1 MFSGKKK
8 ELFPKYPAVGY
19 ECGLDKAMEEISGFW
34 EEVVEEGRL
43 TFFVFPLTCL
53 FLVWVSFLMP
63 FLQGTTFFKFGKWK
77 GEIHRAW

>member
-43 TFFVFPLTCL
+43 TFFILPLTCL
-53 FLVWVSFLMP
+53 FLV
-63 FLQGTTFFKFGKWK
+63 
-77 GEIHRAW
+77 